1 MKTKLEYVAGHKC
14 NIEKVYVTDMGRDVI
29 W

>member
-1 MKTKLEYVAGHKC
+1 MKTKLDMLQVI
-14 NIEKVYVTDMGRDVI
+14 NVTLRKVYVTDMGRDVI